1 MIEVVSHPAD
11 LATWD
16 AGKHPFFYLELYGE
30 TRPWVDQTYAEVQP
44 AGPVDSTSQQ
54 AVTATPLYRYW
65 WTIGHGVAPQ
75 QLDEVWSHLRDDPA
89 ARVYLYFPLDK
100 GWRIKELVATVQYLQ
115 PVHQQVNWWN
125 QRVEDWK
132 TLLAPLVANVGALA
146 STIPQPM
153 IAGAGSAL
161 STIAKLQVNSVPQVD
176 GFEWSVSKVTMREVE
191 QGVMQGVMWTLPR
204 KMFTELGSRL
214 TGSLALSFIPS
225 QRQGKQ
231 GAATGMPRFDPGD
244 ILAHTVVRGPDDDIW
259 APSQTQ
265 FVALRIHP
273 QAAES

>member
-1 MIEVVSHPAD
+1 MIEVVSHPTD
-11 LATWD
+11 LAAWD
-16 AGKHPFFYLELYGE
+16 VDKHPFYFELYGE
-30 TRPWVDQTYAEVQP
+30 TRPRVDLAFAEVQP
-44 AGPVDSTSQQ
+44 PGPVDSISQQ

-75 QLDEVWSHLRDDPA
+75 QLDEVWTRLKDDPA

-100 GWRIKELVATVQYLQ
+100 GWRIKELIATVQYLQ
-115 PVHQQVNWWN
+115 PVHKHADWLQQFAA
-125 QRVEDWK
+125 DWQAFG
-132 TLLAPLVANVGALA
+132 APLVADAGALA
-146 STIPQPM
+146 RLVPAPM

-176 GFEWSVSKVTMREVE
+176 GFEWSVSKVTMREAE
-191 QGVMQGVMWTLPR
+191 HGVMQGVMWTLPR

-225 QRQGKQ
+225 QRQSDQ
-231 GAATGMPRFDPGD
+231 VATSDGPRFDPGD
-244 ILAHTVVRGPDDDIW
+244 ILAHVVVRGPDNDIW